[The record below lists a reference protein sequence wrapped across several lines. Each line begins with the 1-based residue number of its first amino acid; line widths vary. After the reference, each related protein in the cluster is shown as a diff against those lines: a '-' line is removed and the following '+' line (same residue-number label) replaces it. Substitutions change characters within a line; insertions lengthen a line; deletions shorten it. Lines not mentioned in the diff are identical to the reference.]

1 MRSARVTPRRLRS
14 LVTLA
19 VGGVLV
25 SLLPACGG
33 GGGGGGGG
41 GPTSPGPSVT
51 FSPSGTTGPEA
62 LILRESPDS
71 TPSRLVLEL
80 VAQDVTR
87 VYGLSFDL
95 QYPASVLSFE
105 AAVEEGFLGADGAD
119 TSLQVAEQPAGNLVI
134 GLTRLGRVQGISG
147 SGVLLS
153 LELRAVGNGSGAL
166 RFDANEA
173 FDSEGD
179 PIPSIRWGA
188 GTVQVVL

>member
-1 MRSARVTPRRLRS
+1 MRDVRVRPLPVSLTIS
-14 LVTLA
+14 LVL
-19 VGGVLV
+19 VL
-25 SLLPACGG
+25 LLPACGG

-41 GPTSPGPSVT
+41 GPTTPGPSVT
-51 FSPSGTTGPEA
+51 FSPSGTSGPET
-62 LILRESPDS
+62 LVLRESPDS
-71 TPSRLVLEL
+71 TPNRLVLEL

-87 VYGLSFDL
+87 LYGLSFDL

-105 AAVEEGFLGADGAD
+105 AAAEEGFLSADGAD

-134 GLTRLGRVQGISG
+134 GLTRLGRVSGISG

-153 LELRAVGNGSGAL
+153 LELRAVGNGGGTL

-173 FDSEGD
+173 FDAEGD
-179 PIPSIRWGA
+179 PMPSVRWGA